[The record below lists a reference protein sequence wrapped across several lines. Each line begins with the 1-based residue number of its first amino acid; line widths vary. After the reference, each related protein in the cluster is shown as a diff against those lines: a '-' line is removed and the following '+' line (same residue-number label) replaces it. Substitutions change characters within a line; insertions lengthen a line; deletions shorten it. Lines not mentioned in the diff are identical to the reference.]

1 MDSFYGLQLYHFL
14 ALPRAALCLYP
25 LLALHRAALSVIR
38 AAPCG
43 SICLSL
49 DLFNIRTRCAEQRD
63 LLHYNYPVSPD
74 HHYFVGC
81 GKYCGN
87 YHMVKSLG
95 MNCRRTAECGA
106 GHVGLPHGGTRRGGA
121 SPSMALSA
129 VAISDKVR
137 ESEGDKRKS
146 Y

>member
-49 DLFNIRTRCAEQRD
+49 DLFIRTRCAEQRD
-63 LLHYNYPVSPD
+63 LLHYNDPVSPD
-74 HHYFVGC
+74 HHHFVGC

-87 YHMVKSLG
+87 YHMLTTFSFFELDHSSYLESAPGKCQPLVVVEALVVLV
-95 MNCRRTAECGA
+95 RTN
-106 GHVGLPHGGTRRGGA
+106 R
-121 SPSMALSA
+121 
-129 VAISDKVR
+129 
-137 ESEGDKRKS
+137 
-146 Y
+146 

>member
-49 DLFNIRTRCAEQRD
+49 DLFIRTRCAEQRD

-74 HHYFVGC
+74 HNYFVGC

-87 YHMVKSLG
+87 YHMLTTFSFFELDHSSYLESAPSKCQPLVD
-95 MNCRRTAECGA
+95 
-106 GHVGLPHGGTRRGGA
+106 GLPGARTHG
-121 SPSMALSA
+121 
-129 VAISDKVR
+129 
-137 ESEGDKRKS
+137 EG
-146 Y
+146 